1 MSRLPVLT
9 AFALS
14 AALAAC
20 ASTPPAP
27 AAGTTT
33 AGTVVANDKARRL
46 DALYAE
52 YWEARLRRNP
62 LMATRQG
69 DARFND
75 RMPDIYSQ
83 AYRDESRRFTRD
95 WLQRVEAVGS
105 DGLTGNDLLSWQIF
119 VRDARQSLEG
129 ERFPDWMLP
138 VNQMS
143 SLPAMLAQLGS
154 GSGAQPFR
162 TVRDHDNWLA
172 RGARV
177 PVLTDSMIANMRAG
191 MAAGVVQPR
200 VLMDKVI
207 PQLDALI
214 VARAEDS
221 LLWGPVRDLP
231 AGFSAADKARLTAA
245 YRTMI
250 EGQIL
255 PSFRKLRDFIATEYL
270 PATRNTVG
278 IDALP
283 DGAAWYAY
291 NVRQRTSTDM
301 DPATIHQIGLD
312 EVQRIHGEVR
322 KVMAEVGFNGTLQDF
337 FAFMRS
343 DRRFEYPTEQAMLDN
358 YRRLE
363 HKVEARVDEQF
374 SLKPKAPFEV
384 RLVEPFRARSAA
396 GGSYMAP
403 SEDGSRPGIFYANAY
418 DLPSRRVWAAES
430 LFLHEAIPGHHF
442 QIALQ
447 QELTDLPA
455 FRRFGG
461 ETAFSEGWG
470 LYAESLGP
478 SLGFFTDP
486 YDRFGYLQAELFRAI
501 RLVVDTG
508 LHSRGWSRERVIDYI
523 QANSAEG
530 PTRATSETERYIAWP
545 AQALAY
551 KIGELKIQQLRQRA
565 QRELGPRFDVR
576 AFHAEVLRDG
586 AVPLDVLEAKI
597 DRWIAQQRK

>member
-1 MSRLPVLT
+1 MPRLPALT
-9 AFALS
+9 ALAL
-14 AALAAC
+14 ATALAAC
-20 ASTPPAP
+20 ASTPPTSTSAAP
-27 AAGTTT
+27 VSNST
-33 AGTVVANDKARRL
+33 AQSKAQQL
-46 DALYAE
+46 DTLYAE
-52 YWEARLRRNP
+52 YWEQSLARNP

-75 RMPDIYSQ
+75 RMPDIYSE
-83 AYRDESRRFTRD
+83 AYRNESRQFTRD
-95 WLQRVEAVGS
+95 WLQRIEGIGS
-105 DGLTGNDLLSWQIF
+105 DGLSGNDLLSWQIF
-119 VRDARQSLEG
+119 VRDAKQSLEG
-129 ERFPDWMLP
+129 ERFPGWMLP
-138 VNQMS
+138 INQMS
-143 SLPAMLAQLGS
+143 SLPSMLVQLGS
-154 GSGAQPFR
+154 GSGAQPFK
-162 TVRDHDNWLA
+162 TVRDYENWLV

-177 PVLTDSMIANMRAG
+177 PALTQSMIGNMRAG

-200 VLMDKVI
+200 VLMEKVV

-221 LLWGPVRDLP
+221 LLWGPIKAMP
-231 AGFSAADKARLTAA
+231 AEFSATDKARLTTA
-245 YRTMI
+245 YRSMI
-250 EGQIL
+250 EDQVL
-255 PSFRKLRDFIATEYL
+255 PSFRTLRAFIADDYL
-270 PATRNTVG
+270 PASRETVG

-312 EVQRIHGEVR
+312 EVARIHGEVR
-322 KVMAEVGFNGTLQDF
+322 KVMADVGFTGTLQDF

-343 DRRFEYPTEQAMLDN
+343 DKRFEYPTEQAMLDN

-363 HKVEARVDEQF
+363 DKVEAKVGQQF
-374 SLKPKAPFEV
+374 SLRPKAPFEV

-461 ETAFSEGWG
+461 ETAFIEGWG

-508 LHSRGWSRERVIDYI
+508 LHSRGWSREQVIDYI

-565 QRELGPRFDVR
+565 ERELGPRFDIR
-576 AFHAEVLRDG
+576 EFHAEVLRDG
-586 AVPLDVLEAKI
+586 SVPLDVLEAKI
-597 DRWIAQQRK
+597 ERWIAARKS